1 MYASNLTATFVCNNT
16 CNPTISNECAYTLSS
31 LVEML
36 LQKLYYTVIFYLPS
50 FCVFLKFKNKTNN
63 KNKMFLYAV
72 DEMLGPQGYV
82 KGSLTEFYYE
92 GLFDI
97 KLVFLSLFG

>member
-1 MYASNLTATFVCNNT
+1 
-16 CNPTISNECAYTLSS
+16 
-31 LVEML
+31 
-36 LQKLYYTVIFYLPS
+36 
-50 FCVFLKFKNKTNN
+50 
-63 KNKMFLYAV
+63 MFLYAV
-72 DEMLGPQGYV
+72 DERLGPQGYV